1 MKKNLRR
8 WVLPA
13 AGALL
18 LAAVALCVYY
28 FAPGPAPAA
37 QALSQQLVALTPQSS
52 PPTGQGAP
60 LVLINREHPCPS
72 IAQDTLVNLYAQ
84 KDRGFSLASSE
95 IALTN
100 ETFQAAKRMFTAA
113 ARDGVEGFII
123 SSGYRNRQAQ
133 QAEYEAQPTLAALP
147 GASEHES
154 GLAFD
159 VTAYGHRDFTRTPQ
173 YAWLYANCWD
183 YGFILRYPSDKTQT
197 TGTPAESWHYRYVG
211 LPHSRIMGERGLCLE
226 EYLDYIRTAGVI
238 RAEYQGQAWLIE
250 ADSQGVVR
258 AYPAP

>member
-72 IAQDTLVNLYAQ
+72 
-84 KDRGFSLASSE
+84 
-95 IALTN
+95 
-100 ETFQAAKRMFTAA
+100 
-113 ARDGVEGFII
+113 
-123 SSGYRNRQAQ
+123 
-133 QAEYEAQPTLAALP
+133 
-147 GASEHES
+147 
-154 GLAFD
+154 
-159 VTAYGHRDFTRTPQ
+159 
-173 YAWLYANCWD
+173 
-183 YGFILRYPSDKTQT
+183 
-197 TGTPAESWHYRYVG
+197 
-211 LPHSRIMGERGLCLE
+211 
-226 EYLDYIRTAGVI
+226 
-238 RAEYQGQAWLIE
+238 
-250 ADSQGVVR
+250 
-258 AYPAP
+258 